1 LRFSQGTIVESK
13 QVTATHFDSIEDSAQ
28 TGCILL
34 IEKTNKRTY
43 GFTLEH
49 STCMEAFIPFVILEC
64 AAAFVTG
71 VGCRLASR
79 WHRKT
84 GWYIAVLGAVGVTT
98 LAILWDDG
106 GLLFHP
112 SRWSQSKRSLDAY
125 IVGFLF
131 MTGVALIPSLFVVL
145 HYRGKSGT
153 AANNI
158 V

>member
-1 LRFSQGTIVESK
+1 
-13 QVTATHFDSIEDSAQ
+13 
-28 TGCILL
+28 
-34 IEKTNKRTY
+34 
-43 GFTLEH
+43 
-49 STCMEAFIPFVILEC
+49 MEAFIPFVILEC
-64 AAAFVTG
+64 AAAFATG

-84 GWYIAVLGAVGVTT
+84 GWYIALLGAVGVTA

-112 SRWSQSKRSLDAY
+112 SRWSQNKRSLEAY

-131 MTGVALIPSLFVVL
+131 STGVALIPSLFVVL

-153 AANNI
+153 GAKNI